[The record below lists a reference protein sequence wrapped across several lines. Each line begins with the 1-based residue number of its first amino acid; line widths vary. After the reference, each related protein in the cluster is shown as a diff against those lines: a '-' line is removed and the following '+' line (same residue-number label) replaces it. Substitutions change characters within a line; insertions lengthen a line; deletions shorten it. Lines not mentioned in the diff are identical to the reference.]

1 MKKQPFRRFE
11 RSIPLETKAARAGS
25 GGWAGVQ
32 PTIGAGPLV
41 LQHYAQFTGRRL

>member
-11 RSIPLETKAARAGS
+11 RSIPLGNEGRS
-25 GGWAGVQ
+25 SNLVAGVQ
-32 PTIGAGPLV
+32 GSARGPLV